1 MRPIVPI
8 LFKTATNSSP
18 ACHTLT
24 LLYLLYIFHS
34 TYHLLTYS
42 IIYLFI
48 MHTVYCLPHPYYQV
62 AQCKESTC
70 QCRTHWFDPW
80 VEKIPWRR
88 EWQPTPVFLPGE
100 SHGQETGR
108 LQSMQSQRVRHNL
121 ATEPPTR
128 IHTTIP

>member
-1 MRPIVPI
+1 MFSMRPIVSI
-8 LFKTATNSSP
+8 LFKTATNSS

-24 LLYLLYIFHS
+24 LLYLLYSFHS

-70 QCRTHWFDPW
+70 PCRRHGFDPW

-100 SHGQETGR
+100 SHGQRR
-108 LQSMQSQRVRHNL
+108 LEGYSPCSRK
-121 ATEPPTR
+121 ESD
-128 IHTTIP
+128 TT